1 MASDA
6 SKFLWTGHSA
16 VGAEARP
23 PVLQRRTILAGL
35 TKVQFKIDIV
45 RAHDVRAVVC
55 LKRNDRC
62 RKHSSLSQAVKRL
75 LEAAGWRTL
84 ILIIIVTAVSAGAAE
99 PKRVL
104 IVHSF
109 GSVAPPFTT
118 HSTAFEAE
126 LVKQLGNHVD
136 LDEVSLDMARY
147 AEPDMQQA
155 LVDYLEKRG
164 DKWKPNLVVP
174 IGGPAGIFVAKF
186 RNRLFREIPILYCAL
201 DRRLLGPEA
210 FDANTVF
217 VGANYEAA
225 GFVEDIL
232 SARDEKHRCGHRGD
246 TDRAVLGRGISQGI
260 RAVYESRELHLA
272 ERPVF
277 LSNAGA
283 RANAASTLL
292 HFSYPLPA
300 RCGRCD
306 PKCG

>member
-84 ILIIIVTAVSAGAAE
+84 VLIIIVTAVSAGAAE

-118 HSTAFEAE
+118 HSIAFETE
-126 LVKQLGNHVD
+126 LVEKMGERVD

-147 AEPDMQQA
+147 TDPNLQEA
-155 LVDYLEKRG
+155 LVEFLQKREAHWQP
-164 DKWKPNLVVP
+164 DLVVP
-174 IGGPAGIFVAKF
+174 IGSPAGVFVAQY
-186 RNRLFREIPILYCAL
+186 RDRLFPKTPIL
-201 DRRLLGPEA
+201 
-210 FDANTVF
+210 
-217 VGANYEAA
+217 
-225 GFVEDIL
+225 
-232 SARDEKHRCGHRGD
+232 
-246 TDRAVLGRGISQGI
+246 
-260 RAVYESRELHLA
+260 
-272 ERPVF
+272 
-277 LSNAGA
+277 
-283 RANAASTLL
+283 
-292 HFSYPLPA
+292 
-300 RCGRCD
+300 
-306 PKCG
+306 